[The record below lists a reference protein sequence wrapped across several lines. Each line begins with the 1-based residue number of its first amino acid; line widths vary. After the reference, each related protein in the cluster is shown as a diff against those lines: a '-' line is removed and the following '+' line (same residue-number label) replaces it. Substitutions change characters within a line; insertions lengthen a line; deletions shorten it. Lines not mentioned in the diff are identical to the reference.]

1 MLEDWLAEWR
11 QVYGIS
17 EPLTVRLRPS
27 RDGADVLDL
36 SVLGAGGDDD
46 RKANLVFA
54 PTTDRYGQVILSVRD
69 QNTFGSELRQKRLM
83 TLLHLYVLKRYR
95 VTTVHYVT
103 PTEDNDNQ
111 TKRMAEQG
119 IYSNVN
125 TEVGQIIVAKVNT
138 TTVDTLADDVD
149 GALRKLIRKES

>member
-1 MLEDWLAEWR
+1 
-11 QVYGIS
+11 
-17 EPLTVRLRPS
+17 
-27 RDGADVLDL
+27 
-36 SVLGAGGDDD
+36 
-46 RKANLVFA
+46 
-54 PTTDRYGQVILSVRD
+54 
-69 QNTFGSELRQKRLM
+69 M

-111 TKRMAEQG
+111 TKRMPEQG